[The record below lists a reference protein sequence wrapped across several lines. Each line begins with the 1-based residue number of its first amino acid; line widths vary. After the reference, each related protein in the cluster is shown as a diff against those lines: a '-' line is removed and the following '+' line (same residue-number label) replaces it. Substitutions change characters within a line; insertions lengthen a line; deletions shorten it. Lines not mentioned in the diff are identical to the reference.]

1 MKRFILLLL
10 ISLGLITFNQSCK
23 EPPVEAEPGAIN
35 GFVKDKD
42 SGEPIE
48 NVEVLLMPIDKI
60 VTTKSDGYFEFKDL
74 EVGDYSLAASKTGYK
89 DYIDENTV
97 SVKSLEIISRDV
109 VMERLQVSLVLVD
122 DEGDEMSEL
131 DFGNLNTDVIRSFNI
146 LNNGE
151 ATLSYKI
158 DNTASWVVDV
168 KESEGVLQA
177 DSLTKVEVTI
187 DRDKLSIGE
196 NTASL
201 RITSDEIEMAL
212 SVKAY
217 KSVNIITLDA
227 ADITTN
233 SAVLRGSINL
243 DGKSI
248 TEKGFVVYTDE
259 NSVTEYDVAGNEIG
273 EFSCQI
279 SELEDGA
286 VYYYKAYMIVG
297 DETFYGEEKSFTT
310 LEEIV
315 ITIPEVVT
323 VSVTEVTENTAILT
337 GEVVSDGGAEVVE
350 RGFIWND
357 HYDGEG
363 SIEDFIVE
371 VGSGVGV
378 FTYQLTGLQQNTEY
392 YFLAYAINSEG
403 EALGQN
409 IYFTT
414 LEGEEDNIING
425 YEYVDLGLPSGLK
438 WAVHN
443 VGASAAED
451 YGDYYAWGEIE
462 TKDSYTQ
469 QNSVTYG
476 MPMEDISGDPQ
487 YDVARAL
494 WGETWRLPTRDEQ
507 KELLDNCT
515 WEWTS
520 QNGVNGYL
528 VTGSNGNSIFLPA
541 AGYKENSSHTEVGEY
556 GYYWSS
562 TPQSNSNLGAY
573 YLYMS
578 SSSKLSYYY
587 ARVAGQSVRAVSE

>member
-48 NVEVLLMPIDKI
+48 NVEVLLMPVEKI

-74 EVGDYSLAASKTGYK
+74 EVGDYSLAASKTCYK

-97 SVKSLEIISRDV
+97 SVKSLEIISRDI

-131 DFGNLNTDVIRSFNI
+131 DFGNLNTDVKRSFNI

-158 DNTASWVVDV
+158 DNTASWIVDV
-168 KESEGVLQA
+168 TESEGVLQP

-201 RITSDEIEMAL
+201 RITSDEIEMVL

-315 ITIPEVVT
+315 ISIPEVVT

-414 LEGEEDNIING
+414 LEGEEDHIING

-578 SSSKLSYYY
+578 ESSKLSYYY

>member
-48 NVEVLLMPIDKI
+48 NVEVLLMPVDKI

-122 DEGDEMSEL
+122 DEGDEMNEL
-131 DFGNLNTDVIRSFNI
+131 DFGNLNTDVKRSFNI
-146 LNNGE
+146 MNNGE

-168 KESEGVLQA
+168 TESEGVLQP

-201 RITSDEIEMAL
+201 RITSDEIEMVL

-578 SSSKLSYYY
+578 ESSKLSYYY

>member
-48 NVEVLLMPIDKI
+48 NVEVLLMPVDKI

-74 EVGDYSLAASKTGYK
+74 EVGDYSLTASKTGYK

-122 DEGDEMSEL
+122 DEGDEMNEL
-131 DFGNLNTDVIRSFNI
+131 DFGNLNTDVKRSFNI

-168 KESEGVLQA
+168 TESEGVLQP
-177 DSLTKVEVTI
+177 DSLTKVEMTI
-187 DRDKLSIGE
+187 DREKLSIGE

-201 RITSDEIEMAL
+201 RITSDEIEMVL

-286 VYYYKAYMIVG
+286 VYYYKAYMIVA

>member
-1 MKRFILLLL
+1 
-10 ISLGLITFNQSCK
+10 
-23 EPPVEAEPGAIN
+23 
-35 GFVKDKD
+35 
-42 SGEPIE
+42 
-48 NVEVLLMPIDKI
+48 MPIDKI

-201 RITSDEIEMAL
+201 RITSDEIEMVL

>member
-10 ISLGLITFNQSCK
+10 ILLGLITFNQSCK

-48 NVEVLLMPIDKI
+48 NVEVLLMPVEKI

-109 VMERLQVSLVLVD
+109 VMERLQVSLALVD

-131 DFGNLNTDVIRSFNI
+131 DFGNLNTDVKRSFNI

-168 KESEGVLQA
+168 TESEGVLQA

-201 RITSDEIEMAL
+201 RITSDEIEMVL

-286 VYYYKAYMIVG
+286 VYYYKAYMIVA

-528 VTGSNGNSIFLPA
+528 VTGSNDNSIFLPA

-578 SSSKLSYYY
+578 ESSKLSYYY

>member
-48 NVEVLLMPIDKI
+48 NVEVLLMPVEKI

-131 DFGNLNTDVIRSFNI
+131 NFGNLNTDVKRSFNI

-151 ATLSYKI
+151 TTLSYKI
-158 DNTASWVVDV
+158 DNTASWIVDV
-168 KESEGVLQA
+168 TESEGVLQP

-201 RITSDEIEMAL
+201 RITSDEIEMVL

>member
-1 MKRFILLLL
+1 MLM
-10 ISLGLITFNQSCK
+10 
-23 EPPVEAEPGAIN
+23 PVE
-35 GFVKDKD
+35 
-42 SGEPIE
+42 
-48 NVEVLLMPIDKI
+48 KI

-74 EVGDYSLAASKTGYK
+74 EVGEYSLVASKTGYK

-131 DFGNLNTDVIRSFNI
+131 NFGNLNTDVKRSFNI

-158 DNTASWVVDV
+158 DNTASWLVDV
-168 KESEGVLQA
+168 TESEGVLQP

-201 RITSDEIEMAL
+201 RITSDEIEMVL

-233 SAVLRGSINL
+233 SAVLRGNINL

-286 VYYYKAYMIVG
+286 VYYYKAYMIVA

-578 SSSKLSYYY
+578 ESSKLSYYY

>member
-10 ISLGLITFNQSCK
+10 ISLVLITFNQSCK

-48 NVEVLLMPIDKI
+48 NVEVLLMPVDKI

-131 DFGNLNTDVIRSFNI
+131 DFGNLNTDVKRSFNI

-168 KESEGVLQA
+168 TESEGVLQP

-201 RITSDEIEMAL
+201 RITSDEIEMVL

-443 VGASAAED
+443 VGASAGED

-578 SSSKLSYYY
+578 ESSKLSYYY

>member
-48 NVEVLLMPIDKI
+48 NVEVLLMPVEKI

-122 DEGDEMSEL
+122 DEGNEMSEL
-131 DFGNLNTDVIRSFNI
+131 NFGNLNTDVKRSFNI

-151 ATLSYKI
+151 TTLSYKI
-158 DNTASWVVDV
+158 DNTASWIVDV
-168 KESEGVLQA
+168 TESEGVLQP

-201 RITSDEIEMAL
+201 RITSDEIEMVL

-578 SSSKLSYYY
+578 ESSKLSYYY

>member
-48 NVEVLLMPIDKI
+48 NVEVLLMPVDKI

-122 DEGDEMSEL
+122 DEGDEMNEL
-131 DFGNLNTDVIRSFNI
+131 DFGNLNTDVKRSFNI

-151 ATLSYKI
+151 AMLSYKI

-168 KESEGVLQA
+168 TESEGVLQP
-177 DSLTKVEVTI
+177 DSLTKVEVMI

-201 RITSDEIEMAL
+201 RITSDEIEMVL

-279 SELEDGA
+279 SELDDGA
-286 VYYYKAYMIVG
+286 AYYYKAYMIVG

-357 HYDGEG
+357 HYDGDG

-578 SSSKLSYYY
+578 ESSKLSYYY

>member
-35 GFVKDKD
+35 GYVKDKD

-48 NVEVLLMPIDKI
+48 NVEVLLMPVEKI

-109 VMERLQVSLVLVD
+109 LMERLQVSLVLVD
-122 DEGDEMSEL
+122 DEGDEMNEL
-131 DFGNLNTDVIRSFNI
+131 DFGNLNTDVKRSFNI

-168 KESEGVLQA
+168 TESEGVLQA

-201 RITSDEIEMAL
+201 RITSDEIEMVL

-227 ADITTN
+227 EDITTN

-297 DETFYGEEKSFTT
+297 NETFYGEEKSFTT

-323 VSVTEVTENTAILT
+323 MSVTEVTENTAILT

-451 YGDYYAWGEIE
+451 YGDYCAWGEIE

-578 SSSKLSYYY
+578 ESSKLSYYY

>member
-48 NVEVLLMPIDKI
+48 NVEVLLMPVDKI

-74 EVGDYSLAASKTGYK
+74 EVGDYSLTASKTGYK

-122 DEGDEMSEL
+122 DEGDEMNEL
-131 DFGNLNTDVIRSFNI
+131 DFGNLNTDVKRSFNI

-168 KESEGVLQA
+168 TESEGVLQP

-201 RITSDEIEMAL
+201 RITSDEIEMVL

-578 SSSKLSYYY
+578 ESSKLSYYY

>member
-48 NVEVLLMPIDKI
+48 NVEILLMPVDKI
-60 VTTKSDGYFEFKDL
+60 VITKSDGYFEFKDL

-131 DFGNLNTDVIRSFNI
+131 NFGNLNTDVKRSFNI

-151 ATLSYKI
+151 ATQSYKI
-158 DNTASWVVDV
+158 DNTASWIVDV
-168 KESEGVLQA
+168 TESEGVLQP

-201 RITSDEIEMAL
+201 RITSDEIEMVL
-212 SVKAY
+212 SVKVY

-286 VYYYKAYMIVG
+286 VYYYKAYMIVA

-578 SSSKLSYYY
+578 ESSKLSYYY

>member
-48 NVEVLLMPIDKI
+48 NVEILLMPVDKI
-60 VTTKSDGYFEFKDL
+60 VITKSDGYFEFKDL

-131 DFGNLNTDVIRSFNI
+131 NFGNLNTDVKRSFNI

-168 KESEGVLQA
+168 TESEGVLQP

-201 RITSDEIEMAL
+201 RITSDEIEMVL
-212 SVKAY
+212 SVKVY

-286 VYYYKAYMIVG
+286 VYYYKAYMIVA

-578 SSSKLSYYY
+578 ESSKLSYYY

>member
-48 NVEVLLMPIDKI
+48 NVEVLLMPVDKI

-97 SVKSLEIISRDV
+97 SVKSLEIISRDI
-109 VMERLQVSLVLVD
+109 VMERLQLSLVLVD
-122 DEGDEMSEL
+122 DEGDEMNEL
-131 DFGNLNTDVIRSFNI
+131 DFGNLNTDVKRSFNI

-168 KESEGVLQA
+168 TESEGVLQA

-201 RITSDEIEMAL
+201 RITSDEIEMVL

-233 SAVLRGSINL
+233 SAVLRGNINL

-273 EFSCQI
+273 EFYCQI

-286 VYYYKAYMIVG
+286 AYYYKAYMIVA

-578 SSSKLSYYY
+578 ESSKLSYYY

>member
-1 MKRFILLLL
+1 M
-10 ISLGLITFNQSCK
+10 
-23 EPPVEAEPGAIN
+23 
-35 GFVKDKD
+35 
-42 SGEPIE
+42 
-48 NVEVLLMPIDKI
+48 LMPVDKI

-122 DEGDEMSEL
+122 DEGDEMNEL
-131 DFGNLNTDVIRSFNI
+131 DFGNLNTDVKRSFNI
-146 LNNGE
+146 MNNGE

-158 DNTASWVVDV
+158 DNTASWIVDV
-168 KESEGVLQA
+168 TESEGVLQP

-201 RITSDEIEMAL
+201 RITSDEIEMVL

-233 SAVLRGSINL
+233 SAVLRGNINL

-286 VYYYKAYMIVG
+286 VYYYKAYMIVA

-578 SSSKLSYYY
+578 ESSKLSYYY

>member
-42 SGEPIE
+42 FGEPIE
-48 NVEVLLMPIDKI
+48 NVEVLLMPVEKI

-122 DEGDEMSEL
+122 DEGDEMNEL
-131 DFGNLNTDVIRSFNI
+131 DFGNLNTDVKRSFNI

-151 ATLSYKI
+151 TTLSYKI

-168 KESEGVLQA
+168 TESEGVLQP

-201 RITSDEIEMAL
+201 RITSDEIEMVL

-425 YEYVDLGLPSGLK
+425 YEYVDLALPSGLK

>member
-48 NVEVLLMPIDKI
+48 NVEVLLMPVEKI

-97 SVKSLEIISRDV
+97 SVKSLEIISRDI

-131 DFGNLNTDVIRSFNI
+131 DFGNLNTDVKRSFNI

-201 RITSDEIEMAL
+201 RITSDEIEMVL

-297 DETFYGEEKSFTT
+297 DEKFYGEEKSFTT

-476 MPMEDISGDPQ
+476 MPMEDISGDSQ

-494 WGETWRLPTRDEQ
+494 WGETWRLPTREEQ

-578 SSSKLSYYY
+578 ESSKLSYYY

>member
-23 EPPVEAEPGAIN
+23 ERPVEAEPGAIN

-48 NVEVLLMPIDKI
+48 NVEVLLMPVEKI

-109 VMERLQVSLVLVD
+109 VMERLQVSLALVD
-122 DEGDEMSEL
+122 DEGDEMNEL
-131 DFGNLNTDVIRSFNI
+131 DFGNLNTDVKRSFNI

-168 KESEGVLQA
+168 TESEGVLQA

-201 RITSDEIEMAL
+201 RITSDEIEMVL

-286 VYYYKAYMIVG
+286 VYYYKAYMIVA

-578 SSSKLSYYY
+578 ESSKLSYYY

>member
-48 NVEVLLMPIDKI
+48 NVEVLLMPVEKI

-131 DFGNLNTDVIRSFNI
+131 NFGNLNTDVKRSFNI

-151 ATLSYKI
+151 ATLNYKI

-168 KESEGVLQA
+168 TESEGVLQP

-201 RITSDEIEMAL
+201 RITSDEIEMVL

-286 VYYYKAYMIVG
+286 VYYYKAYMIVA

-578 SSSKLSYYY
+578 ESSKLSYYY

>member
-35 GFVKDKD
+35 GFVKDKE

-48 NVEVLLMPIDKI
+48 NVEVLLMPVEKI

-74 EVGDYSLAASKTGYK
+74 EVGDYSLAASKTCYK

-131 DFGNLNTDVIRSFNI
+131 DFGNLNTDVKRSFNI

-158 DNTASWVVDV
+158 DNTVSWVVDV
-168 KESEGVLQA
+168 TESEGVLQP

-201 RITSDEIEMAL
+201 RITSDEIEMVL

-578 SSSKLSYYY
+578 ESSKLSYYY

>member
-48 NVEVLLMPIDKI
+48 NVEVLLMPVEKI

-122 DEGDEMSEL
+122 DEGDEMNEL
-131 DFGNLNTDVIRSFNI
+131 NFGNLNTDVKRSFNI

-158 DNTASWVVDV
+158 DNTVSWIVDV
-168 KESEGVLQA
+168 TESEGVLQP

-201 RITSDEIEMAL
+201 RITSDEIEMVL

-425 YEYVDLGLPSGLK
+425 YEYVDLGVPSGLK

-578 SSSKLSYYY
+578 ESSKLSYYY

>member
-1 MKRFILLLL
+1 M
-10 ISLGLITFNQSCK
+10 FNQSCK
-23 EPPVEAEPGAIN
+23 EPVEVEPGSIN
-35 GFVKDKD
+35 GFIKDKD

-48 NVEVLLMPIDKI
+48 NVEVLLMPAEKT
-60 VTTKSDGYFEFKDL
+60 VATKSDGYFEFKEL
-74 EVGDYSLAASKTGYK
+74 EVGDYSLKASKTGYK
-89 DYIDENTV
+89 DYIDDNII
-97 SVKSLEIISRDV
+97 SVKPSEITSRDIM
-109 VMERLQVSLVLVD
+109 MERLQTSFAFVD
-122 DEGDEMSEL
+122 DEGDAMNEL
-131 DFGNLNTDVIRSFNI
+131 NFGNLNTDVKRSFNI

-158 DNTASWVVDV
+158 DNTTLWIVNVT
-168 KESEGVLQA
+168 EFEGLLQP
-177 DSLTKVEVTI
+177 DSMAKVEVTI
-187 DRDKLSIGE
+187 DREKLSIGE
-196 NTASL
+196 NIASL
-201 RITSDEIEMAL
+201 RITSDEIEMVL

-248 TEKGFVVYTDE
+248 IEKGFVVYTDE
-259 NSVTEYDVAGNEIG
+259 NSVTEYVVAGNEIG
-273 EFSCQI
+273 EYSYQV

-286 VYYYKAYMIVG
+286 TYYYKAYMIVG
-297 DETFYGEEKSFTT
+297 DETVYGEEKSFST

-350 RGFIWND
+350 RGFIWNG
-357 HYDGEG
+357 HYDDEG
-363 SIEDFIVE
+363 AIEDFIVE

-378 FTYQLTGLQQNTEY
+378 FTYQLTGLQHNTEY

-403 EALGQN
+403 EAYGQN

-414 LEGEEDNIING
+414 LEGEEENTING

-443 VGASAAED
+443 VGANVAED

-476 MPMEDISGDPQ
+476 MQMEDISGDPQ

-528 VTGSNGNSIFLPA
+528 VTGSNGNSIFLPV

-578 SSSKLSYYY
+578 ESSKLSYYY

>member
-48 NVEVLLMPIDKI
+48 NVEVLLMPVDKI

-74 EVGDYSLAASKTGYK
+74 EVGDYSLTASKTGYK

-109 VMERLQVSLVLVD
+109 VLERLQVSLVLVD

-131 DFGNLNTDVIRSFNI
+131 DFGNLNTDVKRSFNI

-158 DNTASWVVDV
+158 DNTASWLVDV
-168 KESEGVLQA
+168 TESEGVLQP

-201 RITSDEIEMAL
+201 RITSDEIEMVL

-286 VYYYKAYMIVG
+286 VYYYKAYMIVA
-297 DETFYGEEKSFTT
+297 DEMFYGEEKSFTT

-414 LEGEEDNIING
+414 LEGEEDHIING

>member
-10 ISLGLITFNQSCK
+10 ISLGLITFNRSCK

-48 NVEVLLMPIDKI
+48 NVEVLLMPVDKI

-131 DFGNLNTDVIRSFNI
+131 DFGNLNTDVKRSFNI

-168 KESEGVLQA
+168 TESEGVLQP

-201 RITSDEIEMAL
+201 RITSDEIEMVL

-378 FTYQLTGLQQNTEY
+378 FTYQLTGLQQNTGY

-487 YDVARAL
+487 YDVARVL

-578 SSSKLSYYY
+578 ESSKLSYYY

>member
-48 NVEVLLMPIDKI
+48 NVEVLLMPVDKI

-109 VMERLQVSLVLVD
+109 VMERLQVSLALVD

-131 DFGNLNTDVIRSFNI
+131 DFGNLNTDVKRSFNI

-168 KESEGVLQA
+168 TESEGVLQP

-201 RITSDEIEMAL
+201 RITSDEIEMVL

-273 EFSCQI
+273 EFFCQI

-578 SSSKLSYYY
+578 ESSKLSYYY

>member
-23 EPPVEAEPGAIN
+23 EPPVEAEPGTIN

-48 NVEVLLMPIDKI
+48 NVEVLLMPVEKI

-97 SVKSLEIISRDV
+97 SVKSLEIISRDI
-109 VMERLQVSLVLVD
+109 VMERLQVSLALVD

-131 DFGNLNTDVIRSFNI
+131 DFGNLNTDVKRSFNI

-201 RITSDEIEMAL
+201 RITSDEIEMVL

-443 VGASAAED
+443 VGASAVED

-476 MPMEDISGDPQ
+476 MPMEDISGDSQ

-578 SSSKLSYYY
+578 ESSKLSYYY

>member
-1 MKRFILLLL
+1 M
-10 ISLGLITFNQSCK
+10 
-23 EPPVEAEPGAIN
+23 
-35 GFVKDKD
+35 
-42 SGEPIE
+42 
-48 NVEVLLMPIDKI
+48 LMPVDKI

-122 DEGDEMSEL
+122 DEGDEMNEL
-131 DFGNLNTDVIRSFNI
+131 DFGNLNTDVKRSFNI
-146 LNNGE
+146 MNNGE

-158 DNTASWVVDV
+158 DNTASWIVDV
-168 KESEGVLQA
+168 TESESVLQP

-248 TEKGFVVYTDE
+248 TEKDFVVYTDE

-578 SSSKLSYYY
+578 ESSKLSYYY

>member
-1 MKRFILLLL
+1 M
-10 ISLGLITFNQSCK
+10 
-23 EPPVEAEPGAIN
+23 PV
-35 GFVKDKD
+35 
-42 SGEPIE
+42 
-48 NVEVLLMPIDKI
+48 DKI

-122 DEGDEMSEL
+122 DEGDEMNEL
-131 DFGNLNTDVIRSFNI
+131 DFGNLNTDVKRSFNI

-168 KESEGVLQA
+168 TESEGVLQP

-578 SSSKLSYYY
+578 ESSKLSYYY

>member
-48 NVEVLLMPIDKI
+48 NVEVLLMPVEKI
-60 VTTKSDGYFEFKDL
+60 ITTKSDGYFEFKDL

-122 DEGDEMSEL
+122 DEGDEMNEL
-131 DFGNLNTDVIRSFNI
+131 DFGNLNTDVKRSFNI

-168 KESEGVLQA
+168 TESEGVLQP

-196 NTASL
+196 NTAFL
-201 RITSDEIEMAL
+201 RITSDEIEMVL

-286 VYYYKAYMIVG
+286 VYYYKAYMIVA
-297 DETFYGEEKSFTT
+297 DETFYGEEKSFIT

>member
-48 NVEVLLMPIDKI
+48 NVEVLLMPVEII

-131 DFGNLNTDVIRSFNI
+131 DFGNLNTDVKRSFNI

-151 ATLSYKI
+151 ATLNYKI

-168 KESEGVLQA
+168 TESEGVLQA

-201 RITSDEIEMAL
+201 RITSDEIEMVL

-286 VYYYKAYMIVG
+286 VYYYKAYMIVA

-578 SSSKLSYYY
+578 ESSKLSYYY

>member
-48 NVEVLLMPIDKI
+48 NVEVLLMPVDKI

-122 DEGDEMSEL
+122 DEGDEMNEL
-131 DFGNLNTDVIRSFNI
+131 DFGNLNTDVKRSFNI

-201 RITSDEIEMAL
+201 RITSDEIEMVL

>member
-48 NVEVLLMPIDKI
+48 NVEVLLMPVEKI

-122 DEGDEMSEL
+122 DEGDEMNEL
-131 DFGNLNTDVIRSFNI
+131 DFGNLNTDVKRSFNI
-146 LNNGE
+146 MNNGE

-158 DNTASWVVDV
+158 DNTASWIVDV
-168 KESEGVLQA
+168 TESEGVLQP

-201 RITSDEIEMAL
+201 RITSDEIEMVL

-233 SAVLRGSINL
+233 SAVLRGNINL

-273 EFSCQI
+273 EFYCQI
-279 SELEDGA
+279 SELEDGV
-286 VYYYKAYMIVG
+286 VYYYKAYMIVA

-578 SSSKLSYYY
+578 ESSKLSYYY

>member
-1 MKRFILLLL
+1 M
-10 ISLGLITFNQSCK
+10 
-23 EPPVEAEPGAIN
+23 PV
-35 GFVKDKD
+35 
-42 SGEPIE
+42 
-48 NVEVLLMPIDKI
+48 DKI

-122 DEGDEMSEL
+122 DEGDEMNEL
-131 DFGNLNTDVIRSFNI
+131 DFGNLNTDVKRSFNI
-146 LNNGE
+146 MNNGE

-158 DNTASWVVDV
+158 DNTASWIVDV
-168 KESEGVLQA
+168 TESEGVLQP

-201 RITSDEIEMAL
+201 RITSDEIEMVL

-233 SAVLRGSINL
+233 SAVLRGNINL

-286 VYYYKAYMIVG
+286 VYYYKAYMIVA

-578 SSSKLSYYY
+578 ESSKLSYYY

>member
-48 NVEVLLMPIDKI
+48 NVEVLLMPVDKI

-74 EVGDYSLAASKTGYK
+74 EVGDYSLTASKTGYK

-97 SVKSLEIISRDV
+97 SVKSLEIISCDV
-109 VMERLQVSLVLVD
+109 VMERLQVSLALVD
-122 DEGDEMSEL
+122 DEGNEMNEL
-131 DFGNLNTDVIRSFNI
+131 DFGNLNTDVKRSFNI

-158 DNTASWVVDV
+158 DNTASWIVDV
-168 KESEGVLQA
+168 TESEGVLQP

-201 RITSDEIEMAL
+201 RITSDEIEMVL

-286 VYYYKAYMIVG
+286 VYYYKAYMIVA

-520 QNGVNGYL
+520 QNGVNGYH

-578 SSSKLSYYY
+578 SCSKLSYYY

>member
-131 DFGNLNTDVIRSFNI
+131 DFGNLNTDVKRSFNI

-168 KESEGVLQA
+168 TESEGVLQP

-201 RITSDEIEMAL
+201 RITSDEIEMVL

>member
-42 SGEPIE
+42 FGEPIE
-48 NVEVLLMPIDKI
+48 NVEVLLMPVEKI

-97 SVKSLEIISRDV
+97 PVKSLEIISRDV

-122 DEGDEMSEL
+122 DEGDEMNEL
-131 DFGNLNTDVIRSFNI
+131 DFGNLNTDVKRSFNI

-151 ATLSYKI
+151 TTLSYKI

-168 KESEGVLQA
+168 TESEGVLQP

-201 RITSDEIEMAL
+201 RITSDEIEMVL

-357 HYDGEG
+357 HYDGDG

-425 YEYVDLGLPSGLK
+425 YEYVDLALPSGLK

>member
-48 NVEVLLMPIDKI
+48 NVEVLLMPVEKI

-131 DFGNLNTDVIRSFNI
+131 DFGNLNTDVKRSFNI

-151 ATLSYKI
+151 ATLNYKI
-158 DNTASWVVDV
+158 DNTASWIVDV
-168 KESEGVLQA
+168 TESEGVLQP

-201 RITSDEIEMAL
+201 RITSDEIEMVL

-286 VYYYKAYMIVG
+286 VYYYKAYMIVA

-315 ITIPEVVT
+315 ITIPEVMT

-371 VGSGVGV
+371 MGSGVGV

-578 SSSKLSYYY
+578 ESSKLSYYY

>member
-35 GFVKDKD
+35 GFVKDKE

-48 NVEVLLMPIDKI
+48 NVEVLLMPVEKI

-131 DFGNLNTDVIRSFNI
+131 NFGNLNTDVKRSFNI

-168 KESEGVLQA
+168 TESEGVLQP

-201 RITSDEIEMAL
+201 RITSDEIEMVL

-578 SSSKLSYYY
+578 ESSKLSYYY